1 VSNSSQA
8 TQDRRTA
15 GIEDRHRAMLQPA
28 ELVPDRLE
36 QEPSG
41 ALLSSKSTSP
51 AEKIRSGNLRQKKNP
66 SGKKPDRALRLAGKI
81 IQHKKRTAAEKPAQ
95 AYEQQ
100 REKQKEKLQRPAD
113 AGNKLKVVSGQ
124 RKPGT
129 GVKTQR
135 WISRLSAR
143 SRTGTR
149 GRTEK

>member
-1 VSNSSQA
+1 
-8 TQDRRTA
+8 
-15 GIEDRHRAMLQPA
+15 MLQPA

-41 ALLSSKSTSP
+41 ALLSSKSTR
-51 AEKIRSGNLRQKKNP
+51 ENLIGEPETKKNP